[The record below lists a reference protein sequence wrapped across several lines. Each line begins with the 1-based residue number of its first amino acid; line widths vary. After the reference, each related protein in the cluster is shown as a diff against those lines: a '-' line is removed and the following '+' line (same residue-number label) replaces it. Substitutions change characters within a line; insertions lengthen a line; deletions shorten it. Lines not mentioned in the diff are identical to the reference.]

1 MKITI
6 NSHTVNSSNPL
17 IVSYKFVMDTDNGL
31 RYDFNSFDKEQFTEH
46 SLLLVDNE
54 SYTVKGYFTL
64 ETENAPNNVFPSVDG
79 NGSIDLGNAIQLKI
93 ESLSIPEGW
102 LNTDCLSEIF
112 TCWQHD
118 CRTYYEGQRVVVWF
132 VHNNYHMCPVATN
145 VNDNEYEHFSQY
157 MTNLFSDILSNH

>member
-1 MKITI
+1 MGFLETG
-6 NSHTVNSSNPL
+6 
-17 IVSYKFVMDTDNGL
+17 F
-31 RYDFNSFDKEQFTEH
+31 
-46 SLLLVDNE
+46 
-54 SYTVKGYFTL
+54 VKGYFTL

-118 CRTYYEGQRVVVWF
+118 CRTYYEGQRVVVWL

-157 MTNLFSDILSNH
+157 MTNLFSDILSNI

>member
-54 SYTVKGYFTL
+54 SY
-64 ETENAPNNVFPSVDG
+64 VFPSVDG

-157 MTNLFSDILSNH
+157 MTNLFSDILSNI